1 MAVALDAPHFEVQGG
16 LAVGGQYGADLLS
29 GFDLSAFGNGSRL
42 EVAVH
47 GAEGAVR
54 KDDGPAGTGNFKC
67 AGDRAAEDRK
77 D

>member
-16 LAVGGQYGADLLS
+16 LAVGGQYGADFLF
-29 GFDLSAFGNGSRL
+29 GFHLSAFGNGSCF

-54 KDDGPAGTGNFKC
+54 KDNGPAGAGDFKR
-67 AGDRAAEDRK
+67 AGDRAAKDRK